1 MTSFFLD
8 TSYLIA
14 IIHKR
19 DGNHHTALEI
29 YRNMASIGKPSFYV
43 SWPVLSEFLGFFS
56 HKGQYLR
63 MAAAD
68 AVSSLL
74 LESDV
79 LPIEAG
85 QEDYNEAFKLYA
97 SRNDKEFSLV
107 DCHTIISVRK
117 FEISGVVSFDGDF
130 DDEGIVVIRTGKDV
144 LSV

>member
-1 MTSFFLD
+1 
-8 TSYLIA
+8 
-14 IIHKR
+14 
-19 DGNHHTALEI
+19 
-29 YRNMASIGKPSFYV
+29 MASIGKPSFYA